1 VFFFAGFDTVSTLMS
16 FVAYELAMN
25 PDIQER
31 LRQEVDEVQKNLNGA
46 ALKYEVLQDMPYM
59 DCVISGGIRMCSHLK

>member
-1 VFFFAGFDTVSTLMS
+1 MS
-16 FVAYELAMN
+16 FVAYELVMN

-59 DCVISGGIRMCSHLK
+59 DCVISGEIRM